1 LLRHFEDYRAGES
14 HDLGRR
20 VVGEDEIVE
29 FASKYD
35 PLPFHTDKAAAA
47 ASPYGGLTSSGWL
60 TALVMMRMLNEG
72 FLCVET
78 SLGSPGIEK
87 LEWLLPVRPGDEL
100 SGRVEVNAVRASRT
114 RPEMGFVTNTATLS
128 NQRGELVY
136 RSRSVAIVRTRPKCV
151 E

>member
-1 LLRHFEDYRAGES
+1 MLRHLEDYREGEV
-14 HDLGRR
+14 HELGRR
-20 VVGEDEIVE
+20 RLDEAEIIQ

-35 PLPFHTDKAAAA
+35 PLPFHTDREAAAR
-47 ASPYGGLTSSGWL
+47 SPYGGLTSSGWL

-72 FLCVET
+72 FICAQT

-100 SGRVEVNAVRASRT
+100 NGRVEVNAVRASRT

-136 RSRSVAIVRTRPKCV
+136 RSRSVAIFRTRPKCV